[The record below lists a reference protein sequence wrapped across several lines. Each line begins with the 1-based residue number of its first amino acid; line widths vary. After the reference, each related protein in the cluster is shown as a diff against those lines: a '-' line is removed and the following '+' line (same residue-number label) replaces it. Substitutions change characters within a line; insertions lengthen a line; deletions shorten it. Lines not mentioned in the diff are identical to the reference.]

1 MPQWLTVLCIVGGAL
16 AAVVLSIP
24 FVVST
29 WVVEGDSMA
38 PTLHAGERIVIN
50 KLAGDPSLGDV
61 IVHRVVTPGGRR
73 HDYVKRVVAVGGDTV
88 SYLDCVLHRN
98 GSAVDE
104 PYVLDALGS
113 CGGDLDELVVPDG
126 HVTVLGDNRADS
138 VDSRVYGPIPNADVA
153 GTLWFRL

>member
-1 MPQWLTVLCIVGGAL
+1 MPSGVAATATFSPRPPPEPVPRWLTVLCIVGGAL

-38 PTLHAGERIVIN
+38 PTLDAGERIVIN

-88 SYLDCVLHRN
+88 SYLDVLSKNLGTNNPHN
-98 GSAVDE
+98 AVNATIT
-104 PYVLDALGS
+104 ALT
-113 CGGDLDELVVPDG
+113 ELRDPE
-126 HVTVLGDNRADS
+126 LRRAELA
-138 VDSRVYGPIPNADVA
+138 R
-153 GTLWFRL
+153 